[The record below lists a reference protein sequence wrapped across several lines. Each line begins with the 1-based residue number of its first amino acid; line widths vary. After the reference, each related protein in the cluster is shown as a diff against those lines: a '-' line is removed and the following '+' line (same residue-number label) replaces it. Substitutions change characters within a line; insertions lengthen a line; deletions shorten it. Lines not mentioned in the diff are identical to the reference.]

1 MNNKKSRENKGK
13 HAYDLQ
19 EAFRMFTDDELLL
32 LKQSI
37 VVSKVKNVE
46 KLNFIVE
53 NLIKVIKERGI

>member
-1 MNNKKSRENKGK
+1 MNKKK

-19 EAFRMFTDDELLL
+19 EAFRSFYDDELLL